1 MIRFHFY
8 SYPFTHPLC
17 FSSFTVQCFIYVLK
31 KDIINLWVIKGNN
44 KRNTCGPDAQPKTLP
59 ITRIFETPCG
69 PLWSYSLLFLS
80 FYFMVAFEFS
90 LNPFH
95 ISMYLKGMLLGS
107 AWFWTF
113 MRISL
118 VLFIANWKD
127 NEFLY
132 HFLLNSIESNCS
144 AVAN

>member
-1 MIRFHFY
+1 MIRLHFY
-8 SYPFTHPLC
+8 SYPFTYPLC
-17 FSSFTVQCFIYVLK
+17 FSSFTVKRFIYVLK

-59 ITRIFETPCG
+59 ITRIFEIPMWAFLILQ
-69 PLWSYSLLFLS
+69 PSFPELS
-80 FYFMVAFEFS
+80 FHGCLWVFLKPLSYFYASERYVV
-90 LNPFH
+90 
-95 ISMYLKGMLLGS
+95 GS
-107 AWFWTF
+107 TWFWTF

-118 VLFIANWKD
+118 VSFIANWKD

-132 HFLLNSIESNCS
+132 HFQLNSIKSNCS